1 MPSFRP
7 SFRFFAPALVALA
20 LFGAPVTAS
29 AQSFSEGQRGE
40 IEKII
45 KNYLLAHPEV
55 LEEVSAELSKRQAAA
70 EAEKHQATISQNA
83 ETIFNS
89 PRGVTIGNKEGDVTF
104 VEFFD
109 YNCGYCKR
117 AMTDMIDLMKADP
130 KLKVVLKEFPVLG
143 PGSMEA
149 AQVAVAVRMQD
160 PGGKKYLDF
169 HQKLLGGKGQAD
181 KARAMAAAKEAGL
194 DMTKLEKD
202 LASQEVRATI
212 EENFKLAES
221 MGMNGTP
228 SYVIGKQVVVGAI
241 GREGLA
247 EKIGVARCGKATC

>member
-1 MPSFRP
+1 MPSFRFLR
-7 SFRFFAPALVALA
+7 SATVALA
-20 LFGAPVTAS
+20 LCGIPAVAS
-29 AQSFSEGQRGE
+29 AQSFNDAQRGE
-40 IEKII
+40 IQKII
-45 KNYLLAHPEV
+45 KDYLISNPEV
-55 LEEVSAELSKRQAAA
+55 LEEVSAELTKRQATA
-70 EAEKHQATISQNA
+70 EAEKHQAAIASNA
-83 ETIFNS
+83 NIIFNS
-89 PRGVTIGNKEGDVTF
+89 PRGVTVGNKDGDVTF

-143 PGSMEA
+143 PGSVEA

-160 PGGKKYLDF
+160 PTGKKYLDF
-169 HQKLLGGKGQAD
+169 HQKLLGGRGQAD

-202 LASQEVRATI
+202 LTSPEVRATI
-212 EENFKLAES
+212 EENFKLAEA

-228 SYVIGKQVVVGAI
+228 SYVIGKQVVIGAVGA
-241 GREGLA
+241 EALK
-247 EKIGVARCGKATC
+247 EKIGIARCGKATC

>member
-89 PRGVTIGNKEGDVTF
+89 PRGVT
-104 VEFFD
+104 
-109 YNCGYCKR
+109 
-117 AMTDMIDLMKADP
+117 
-130 KLKVVLKEFPVLG
+130 
-143 PGSMEA
+143 
-149 AQVAVAVRMQD
+149 
-160 PGGKKYLDF
+160 
-169 HQKLLGGKGQAD
+169 
-181 KARAMAAAKEAGL
+181 
-194 DMTKLEKD
+194 
-202 LASQEVRATI
+202 
-212 EENFKLAES
+212 
-221 MGMNGTP
+221 
-228 SYVIGKQVVVGAI
+228 
-241 GREGLA
+241 
-247 EKIGVARCGKATC
+247 